1 MPYRN
6 LLVHLD
12 DTEPCAARVAAAVAL
27 ADAQDA
33 HLTGLALAAEV
44 SLPSYVGGQL
54 PPEVIEM
61 QRQAALKRAEAAGA
75 RFTEAV
81 AKAGRSSDLRLV
93 PALDIDV
100 ASVIALHARYADLVI
115 LGQPE
120 TDHEGPVGRH
130 DVEEVI
136 LSCGRPAIVVPYIG
150 AKTMGRRIM
159 VAWDSGRESTR
170 AVNDALPLL
179 ERADEVVVLSINP
192 RPGIDGHG
200 EQPGADIALHL
211 ARHDVK
217 VEVQQTRSDDIG
229 VGETLLSR
237 LADAGSDLLVMGA
250 YGHSR
255 FRELVLG
262 GVTRTLLQE
271 MTIPVLMSH

>member
-1 MPYRN
+1 MAYRN

-12 DTEPCAARVAAAVAL
+12 ATEACAQRIATAIAL
-27 ADAQDA
+27 ADAHDA

-44 SLPSYVGGQL
+44 SLPSYIGGQL

-61 QRQAALKRAEAAGA
+61 QRQHALKRAEAAGA
-75 RFTEAV
+75 RFTEAMK
-81 AKAGRSSDLRLV
+81 KAGRPEDLRTV
-93 PALDIDV
+93 TTLDIDV
-100 ASVIALHARYADLVI
+100 ASVIALHARYADLAL

-120 TDHEGPVGRH
+120 SGREGPAGRH
-130 DVEEVI
+130 AVEEVI
-136 LSCGRPAIVVPYIG
+136 LSCGRPVIVVPYIG
-150 AKTMGRRIM
+150 AKSMGRRVMI
-159 VAWDSGRESTR
+159 AWDSGRESTR

-179 ERADEVVVLSINP
+179 EKAEEVIVLSVNP

-211 ARHDVK
+211 ARHGVN
-217 VEVQQTRSDDIG
+217 VEVQQTQSAEISI
-229 VGETLLSR
+229 GETILSR

-262 GVTRTLLQE
+262 GVTRTLMEE